1 MADKKRLSQRDV
13 PSYDLQQARRIAD
26 AIAQNYASE
35 PTKPLHVAQAL
46 GMAPNSSHFRQ
57 LCGAAIAYGL
67 TDGGYNAPE
76 ITLTELGRKIT
87 RPLSIGEDTQALREA
102 FMKPRIIGDFLTKYN
117 GSPFPPPDIGRN
129 VLLSMGVPANKTEEV
144 YQSIVDGSKIYGLT
158 TEIKGKL
165 YGDLE
170 SGAPATESEAQTE
183 SEQDEEQP
191 TEEASPHRAHQSP
204 LGPTEAESRDPVYV
218 DNKRVFISHG
228 KDKTFIEPVKK
239 LLAFGELLPVVS
251 TEKQTASIPVPEKV
265 LSDMRSCSAA
275 IIHVGQATKHMTQEG
290 ETVNVLNQNVLIEI
304 GAALALYGKRFI
316 LLVKEGT
323 ELPSNLQGL
332 FEVRY
337 NGEQLSGD
345 DTIRLLEAIN
355 AMKSVPPLGRSD

>member
-1 MADKKRLSQRDV
+1 MVDKKRLSQRDV
-13 PSYDLQQARRIAD
+13 PSYDLSQARRIAD
-26 AIAQNYASE
+26 AIAENYASE

-76 ITLTELGRKIT
+76 ISLTDLGRKIT
-87 RPLSIGEDTQALREA
+87 RPLSVGEDAQALREA
-102 FMKPRIIGDFLTKYN
+102 FMRPRIVSEFLTKYN

-129 VLLSMGVPANKTEEV
+129 VLLSMGVPNNKTDEV
-144 YQSIVDGSKIYGLT
+144 FESIVEGSKTYGLT

-165 YGDLE
+165 YGDLK
-170 SGAPATESEAQTE
+170 SDNAQSPPPHPSTGTA
-183 SEQDEEQP
+183 DEEPKDRPESPAPPMDSSTPPNLNKQN
-191 TEEASPHRAHQSP
+191 ASI
-204 LGPTEAESRDPVYV
+204 V
-218 DNKRVFISHG
+218 DTKKVFISHG

-251 TEKQTASIPVPEKV
+251 TEKQTASIPVPDKV

-275 IIHVGQATKHMTQEG
+275 IIHVGQAAKHLTQDG

-304 GAALALYGKRFI
+304 GAAMALYGKRFI

-355 AMKSVPPLGRSD
+355 AMKSVPPLGKPD